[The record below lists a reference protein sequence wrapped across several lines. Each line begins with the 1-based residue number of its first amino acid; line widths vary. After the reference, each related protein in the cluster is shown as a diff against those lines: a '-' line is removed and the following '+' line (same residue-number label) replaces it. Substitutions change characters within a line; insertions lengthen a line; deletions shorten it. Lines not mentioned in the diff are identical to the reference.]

1 MSSKDSH
8 SQEYEV
14 TDRDQIVPVASQGLL
29 ISQIL
34 DRLTAV
40 EEEVAELRDENRQ
53 KDQRIAELEARLDAH
68 ESFDGRERATDRQ
81 RITALETPAP
91 ALREETAPR
100 VASSSVIFSRFRDK
114 ISQNQAGCWRES
126 VEIAHHHEKSFSSRL
141 LAMDHRAGR
150 WTGPPGAA
158 PSRSH
163 VELFKSR
170 SNKNSMER
178 EKARITAPP
187 SASKS

>member
-34 DRLTAV
+34 ERLEALEGTVAAL
-40 EEEVAELRDENRQ
+40 EEEGRQ
-53 KDQRIAELEARLDAH
+53 KDQRIAELEARLEAH

-91 ALREETAPR
+91 ALREETAKDHLNRLFSEMRRLKMRYVTIKDAARLLEISKPHMHKLKPYL
-100 VASSSVIFSRFRDK
+100 ADDSRFAIIKDP
-114 ISQNQAGCWRES
+114 
-126 VEIAHHHEKSFSSRL
+126 HHRQRHL
-141 LAMDHRAGR
+141 IGI
-150 WTGPPGAA
+150 
-158 PSRSH
+158 
-163 VELFKSR
+163 V
-170 SNKNSMER
+170 
-178 EKARITAPP
+178 
-187 SASKS
+187 